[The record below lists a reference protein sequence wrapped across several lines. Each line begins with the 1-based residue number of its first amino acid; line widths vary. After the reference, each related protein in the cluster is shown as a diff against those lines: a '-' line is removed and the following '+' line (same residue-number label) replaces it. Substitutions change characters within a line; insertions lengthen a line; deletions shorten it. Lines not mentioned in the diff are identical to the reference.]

1 VPHERVIKEAKD
13 ISLNVVVRCVILY
26 WNIVCDFTYRNKKF
40 KTGATDKFGKQIR
53 GLDQSE
59 TRD

>member
-1 VPHERVIKEAKD
+1 
-13 ISLNVVVRCVILY
+13 LY